1 MKLAKKETG
10 HSMSKLRT
18 DNGREFLSKDF
29 QDFIQAK
36 GIRHELTAPYTP
48 EQNSVVERDNRTV
61 VESARSMLYH
71 YSMPLSF
78 WGEAVNT
85 AVYVLNRVSSRVLHG
100 DTPYTKWYGVK
111 PDVSYFRVFGC
122 LCYSHIPKP
131 LRKKLDSKARE
142 CIFVGYCSTA
152 KAYRLWCPR
161 KKQIIVARDVIFDE
175 DTTSHFSS
183 LSQSSSSSFTPNYSL
198 IFPLTSSTSQ
208 PSVSA
213 NTHSSGSSVG
223 VSSPRVS
230 SLSPR
235 VSSLSPSVGAS
246 PSAGDSHSVGASP
259 SVGDSHSVGEMYS
272 NLPADQAVSSP
283 TISVSTAN
291 STPQPSESFHDSFSP
306 PLPSSDDLNPVLRT
320 RALSEL
326 YSDTVPVHSSSFGAA
341 TKQDSR
347 SRVSTL
353 PQEPQTFHQAVNSE
367 HKQEW
372 QKAMLDEIESL
383 LKNETWT
390 FESLPPGRN
399 TVKNKW
405 VFRVKVKSDGTI
417 ERFKARLVAKGFT
430 QTHGMDYT
438 ETFAPTARAES
449 IRIVLSIVGAE
460 GLFMIQFDIK
470 TAYLN
475 STIAEVIYM
484 DIPVGFEEYFHKRF
498 PGCRGKVCRILK
510 GLYGLKQ
517 SARGWNK
524 TFSDFLR
531 EYALIQSAA
540 DPCIFFSTQSP
551 RLILALWVDDGL
563 VACSDQTL
571 LMKLIAH
578 LQTKFEVTVGDADVY
593 VGMHITRDVSH
604 HRLFVDQ
611 QRFTETLLTKYG
623 FQNVNVVSTPSDP
636 HVHLSYPLPD
646 DCDSSIPNFP
656 YQEIVGSLLYLATH
670 SRPDIAQAVSVVS
683 QYATNFREIHCNAVK
698 RILKYLRG
706 TTDFAL
712 CYSSVPTGNQV
723 LVAYTDADYAGDLN
737 DRKSRSGSLLFL
749 NNGPVLWLSRKQ
761 PCTASSTTESEY
773 IAASLTSKEIVWARR
788 LLHDLGF
795 PQSKP
800 TSLFSDNQSA
810 IRLVQNPEF
819 HKRTKHID
827 VVYHLIREIQ
837 NRGEITIFYVPT
849 RLQLADI
856 LTKALTPDVFHKLR
870 AALNLGSKV
879 PSQVGA
885 IKDVCN

>member
-1 MKLAKKETG
+1 M
-10 HSMSKLRT
+10 
-18 DNGREFLSKDF
+18 
-29 QDFIQAK
+29 
-36 GIRHELTAPYTP
+36 
-48 EQNSVVERDNRTV
+48 
-61 VESARSMLYH
+61 
-71 YSMPLSF
+71 
-78 WGEAVNT
+78 
-85 AVYVLNRVSSRVLHG
+85 
-100 DTPYTKWYGVK
+100 
-111 PDVSYFRVFGC
+111 
-122 LCYSHIPKP
+122 
-131 LRKKLDSKARE
+131 
-142 CIFVGYCSTA
+142 
-152 KAYRLWCPR
+152 
-161 KKQIIVARDVIFDE
+161 
-175 DTTSHFSS
+175 
-183 LSQSSSSSFTPNYSL
+183 
-198 IFPLTSSTSQ
+198 
-208 PSVSA
+208 
-213 NTHSSGSSVG
+213 
-223 VSSPRVS
+223 
-230 SLSPR
+230 
-235 VSSLSPSVGAS
+235 
-246 PSAGDSHSVGASP
+246 
-259 SVGDSHSVGEMYS
+259 
-272 NLPADQAVSSP
+272 
-283 TISVSTAN
+283 
-291 STPQPSESFHDSFSP
+291 
-306 PLPSSDDLNPVLRT
+306 RT
-320 RALSEL
+320 RALTNL

-353 PQEPQTFHQAVNSE
+353 PPEPQTFHQAVNSE

-372 QKAMLDEIESL
+372 KKAMLEEIESL
-383 LKNETWT
+383 LKNETWS

-405 VFRVKVKSDGTI
+405 VFRIKVKSDGTI

-430 QTHGMDYT
+430 QTQGMDYT

-449 IRIVLSIVGAE
+449 IRIILSIVGAE

-470 TAYLN
+470 TTYLN

-484 DIPVGFEEYFHKRF
+484 EMPVGFEEYFHQRF

-524 TFSDFLR
+524 TFSDFLK
-531 EYALIQSAA
+531 EYALIQSVA

-563 VACSDQTL
+563 VMCSDQTL
-571 LMKLIAH
+571 LTKLIAH

-604 HRLFVDQ
+604 NRLFVDQ
-611 QRFTETLLTKYG
+611 QRFTETLLAKYG

-636 HVHLSYPLPD
+636 HVHLSSPLPD

-683 QYATNFREIHCNAVK
+683 QYATNFREIHCTAVK

-749 NNGPVLWLSRKQ
+749 KNGRVLWLSRKQ
-761 PCTASSTTESEY
+761 PCTATSTTESEY
-773 IAASLTSKEIVWARR
+773 VAASLTSKEVVWARR

-837 NRGEITIFYVPT
+837 TRGEIAVFYVPT

-856 LTKALTPDVFHKLR
+856 LTKALTPDIFHKLR
-870 AALNLGSKV
+870 EALNLGPKV

-885 IKDVCN
+885 LKNICN